1 MCSSAEHMVLCTK
14 YAHLQKNAKQMQIY
28 TPNMHKMMC
37 HCTCIDSKNKHANMQ
52 TICRIWHV
60 FSLMSQ
66 GLSGRSQN
74 QTEHP
79 RPTGS
84 LPLRLW
90 RCCGSCATE
99 TLLVAFHAGEVQA
112 TSQSAAL
119 SICEISSAPRWSC
132 ASCST

>member
-99 TLLVAFHAGEVQA
+99 PLLSHFMQVRSKLLRNQQRCRFAK
-112 TSQSAAL
+112 S
-119 SICEISSAPRWSC
+119 RWSC